1 MPKNNRH
8 GCINL
13 VNGTYT
19 ASKGIKIVS
28 KTGVTAYNY
37 GNIKAYEFHITIQNT
52 TFDYSPKG
60 NLLRCKRLPSSLQKA
75 AFCNAVC
82 RLPAKRLTT
91 VATAAKHIFTA
102 GGRLY

>member
-1 MPKNNRH
+1 MK
-8 GCINL
+8 
-13 VNGTYT
+13 T
-19 ASKGIKIVS
+19 VS
-28 KTGVTAYNY
+28 KTGITAYNY
-37 GNIKAYEFHITIQNT
+37 DYIKTHEFRIITQNT
-52 TFDYSPKG
+52 AFDYSPKG

-75 AFCNAVC
+75 AFCNVVC